1 MEEHRIKVKIADR
14 IYPQTVSEDNEAAI
28 RKAARSVDEVIRE
41 YTRTY
46 PEVSQID
53 ISTVVALNA
62 AMESEILKE
71 KLARMEEKI
80 GVLSDMLEKYV
91 DSLK

>member
-1 MEEHRIKVKIADR
+1 MEEHKIKVKIADR

-46 PEVSQID
+46 PGVSQID
-53 ISTVVALNA
+53 IATVVALNA
-62 AMESEILKE
+62 AMESEMLKE
-71 KLARMEEKI
+71 KLSVMEEKI
-80 GVLSDMLEKYV
+80 GSLSDTLEKYV
-91 DSLK
+91 GSLK

>member
-14 IYPQTVSEDNEAAI
+14 VYPQTVSEDNEAAI

-46 PEVSQID
+46 PGVSQID

-71 KLARMEEKI
+71 KLALMEEKI
-80 GVLSDMLEKYV
+80 SGLSDMLEKYV
-91 DSLK
+91 GSLK